1 MKAHVHHS
9 CVCSGAAAAGSQ
21 KADKLSLLQWV
32 VAFQRYAL
40 AAACAPIDGATG
52 GCVWEYESA
61 MAHMD
66 VVLKVSH
73 IFVTL
78 NVAYLNGL
86 HLPDCRGRQK
96 HKEAGMARHHLRPH
110 SAEVVVR
117 ADRCQRSQ
125 HCKIIIHCE
134 R

>member
-1 MKAHVHHS
+1 MRHS
-9 CVCSGAAAAGSQ
+9 CAFSGVAAAGSQ

-66 VVLKVSH
+66 VVLKAPF
-73 IFVTL
+73 IAVTL
-78 NVAYLNGL
+78 NIA
-86 HLPDCRGRQK
+86 
-96 HKEAGMARHHLRPH
+96 
-110 SAEVVVR
+110 
-117 ADRCQRSQ
+117 
-125 HCKIIIHCE
+125 
-134 R
+134 